1 MIEVQNWSDVLAL
14 EKQIDNDLYI
24 YIEVRFRT
32 LHQSYCASEK
42 ICLSLSEFSLADY
55 GAIVLV
61 QSYEEL
67 RPLIVETAWIQSL
80 KDYDLFVALVPVNN
94 STCKEYL
101 IPHALMTPKQ
111 IEAFKEEFCI

>member
-1 MIEVQNWSDVLAL
+1 MIEVQTWSDALEL

-24 YIEVRFRT
+24 YITARFRT

-42 ICLSLSEFSLADY
+42 ICRSLSEFSLADY
-55 GAIVLV
+55 GAIVLI

-67 RPLIVETAWIQSL
+67 KPLIIETAWIQSL
-80 KDYDLFVALVPVNN
+80 KGYDLFVALVPVNN

-111 IEAFKEEFCI
+111 IGAFKEEYCL

>member
-1 MIEVQNWSDVLAL
+1 MLEVQTWSDVLKLNNRIDSAL
-14 EKQIDNDLYI
+14 YNHIQA
-24 YIEVRFRT
+24 RFRT
-32 LHQSYCASEK
+32 LHQSYCAAEN
-42 ICLSLSEFSLADY
+42 ICQALSEFSLADY

-67 RPLIVETAWIQSL
+67 KPLIIETAWMQTL
-80 KDYDLFVALVPVNN
+80 KAYDIFVALVPVNN

-111 IEAFKEEFCI
+111 IESFKEEYCL